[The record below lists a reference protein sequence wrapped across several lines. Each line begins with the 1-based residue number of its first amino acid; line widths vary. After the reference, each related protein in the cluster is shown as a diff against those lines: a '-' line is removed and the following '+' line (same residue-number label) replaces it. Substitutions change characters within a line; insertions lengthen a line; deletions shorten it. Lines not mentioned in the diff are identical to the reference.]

1 MWTRVVGVSF
11 GPSPGRKVRICA
23 LGSSCSSSCNEKEV
37 GSVRDLSVL
46 QEGDPFF
53 EPDSVNQLENRDLA
67 STLGQ
72 TCLSDISSSK
82 RKARSGGDLR
92 LSQQIGI
99 LLWLNRV
106 GLISNRGEERLL
118 FLQAKAPWGALEA
131 GMQFA
136 IRIDREKKLQL
147 DLQHWM
153 VLLNCFPPSK
163 RLRQFRARRIGVGY
177 SDKGTLPQLDASLR
191 RSADR
196 SAWVHREDLP
206 LALQSLL
213 NTSPNLVEGEWVDLP
228 ELVQFLRTGLAPED
242 LHLLLGH

>member
-1 MWTRVVGVSF
+1 
-11 GPSPGRKVRICA
+11 
-23 LGSSCSSSCNEKEV
+23 
-37 GSVRDLSVL
+37 VRDLSVL
-46 QEGDPFF
+46 EEDDPFF
-53 EPDSVNQLENRDLA
+53 EPGSVSVLDNGDLA
-67 STLGQ
+67 KKLRQ

-82 RKARSGGDLR
+82 RKARRGGELR

-99 LLWLNRV
+99 LLWMNRKE
-106 GLISNRGEERLL
+106 LISNRGEERLL

-136 IRIDREKKLQL
+136 IRLEAEKKLQI
-147 DLQHWM
+147 DLYHWM

-177 SDKGTLPQLDASLR
+177 SDKGTLPKLDASLR

-206 LALQSLL
+206 EVLQSLL
-213 NTSPNLVEGEWVDLP
+213 DTSPSLVEGEWVDLP
-228 ELVQFLRTGLAPED
+228 ELVQFLRTGLDPED
-242 LHLLLGH
+242 LHLLLDH